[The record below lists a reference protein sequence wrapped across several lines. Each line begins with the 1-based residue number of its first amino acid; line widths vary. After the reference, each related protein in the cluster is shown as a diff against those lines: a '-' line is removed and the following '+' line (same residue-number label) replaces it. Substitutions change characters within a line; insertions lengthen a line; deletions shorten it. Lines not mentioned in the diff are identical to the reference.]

1 MQFRKYRKFAAISIV
16 LAFLLPAL
24 VTATVV
30 ISYTYPTTI
39 GSSSTPT
46 FYVAEGPNYPTAN
59 KLGLITLSTPSGTF
73 LASKYGTL
81 IPNGTTITLTPE
93 SGADLQM
100 LDVFVLNNTASST
113 QTVTIEILSST
124 INTGSVWLY
133 ATPNPQGFPLWSNTG
148 ASKLSLTSTSTS
160 PISVTF
166 SESGTYYIGFELSG
180 SFTTGQ
186 SAELTFYTTTT

>member
-1 MQFRKYRKFAAISIV
+1 LQFRKYRKFAAISIV

-46 FYVAEGPNYPTAN
+46 FYVAEGQNYPTAN
-59 KLGLITLSTPSGTF
+59 NLRLITLSGN
-73 LASKYGTL
+73 LASKYGTM

-100 LDVFVLNNTASST
+100 LDVFVLNNTAPSS

-124 INTGSVWLY
+124 ISGGSAWLY
-133 ATPNPQGFPLWSNTG
+133 ATSSSQGFPLWSNSG
-148 ASKLSLTSTSTS
+148 ASKLSLTSTTSTAS
-160 PISVTF
+160 ISVTVPGG
-166 SESGTYYIGFELSG
+166 STTAPGTYYIGFELSG
-180 SFTTGQ
+180 SLSG
-186 SAELTFYTTTT
+186 SAELTFYTTT